1 MRITVDIDN
10 KSKLS
15 LWWVLFK
22 GRILLGKTADNIHKT
37 RKGWHV
43 IWHSLPMT
51 EEASFTYRKI
61 LGDDKNRIRLD
72 HFSNKRLHQVL
83 FTTKTV
89 RIYAP
94 ATSLDEDKVLLK
106 EETYIRRRIR

>member
-1 MRITVDIDN
+1 MRVTVDIDS

-83 FTTKTV
+83 FSEKRV
-89 RIYAP
+89 R
-94 ATSLDEDKVLLK
+94 
-106 EETYIRRRIR
+106 TYIPARNLNEEKQLIREEVYYRRRIK